1 MKRHTMTILVS
12 VALAAVAFGQPGPDD
27 RPGRRRERGRNRGE
41 RMGRM
46 LDHLADDLQL
56 DEQQRTEFEEIKASH
71 RQRMREQRPHWEEIR
86 QAMRSGDE
94 TRAAELRTQMP
105 EGAGPW
111 DSMRQA
117 IDELEPILNDEQYD
131 RLSQMRE
138 RMDRGRQRRE
148 VFRRMAREL
157 PDELEMDEAQRAQFE
172 QLMASRRDRMRG
184 RMGEMRPLWEE
195 MRNAHEAGDQARVEE
210 LRSQMEAARP
220 DLETMRTEF
229 FEEVKG
235 FLRENQK
242 SRLDAYYEELSTV
255 GRDEPAG
262 PDDLRTVL
270 RAARKVKL
278 GGAQK
283 AELKAIGRQ
292 AMKAL
297 RALRRAGRPA
307 QLSPE
312 DKADMKAAGR
322 EGKKTLRDE
331 SRRRNQEAKTQL
343 ATETKEKIMAMLDAE
358 QTAEYKKQFERL
370 ASRPRKRG

>member
-1 MKRHTMTILVS
+1 
-12 VALAAVAFGQPGPDD
+12 
-27 RPGRRRERGRNRGE
+27 
-41 RMGRM
+41 
-46 LDHLADDLQL
+46 
-56 DEQQRTEFEEIKASH
+56 
-71 RQRMREQRPHWEEIR
+71 
-86 QAMRSGDE
+86 
-94 TRAAELRTQMP
+94 
-105 EGAGPW
+105 
-111 DSMRQA
+111 
-117 IDELEPILNDEQYD
+117 
-131 RLSQMRE
+131 
-138 RMDRGRQRRE
+138 
-148 VFRRMAREL
+148 
-157 PDELEMDEAQRAQFE
+157 
-172 QLMASRRDRMRG
+172 
-184 RMGEMRPLWEE
+184 
-195 MRNAHEAGDQARVEE
+195 
-210 LRSQMEAARP
+210 MEAARP